1 MESPDVYYLYNRGS
15 IIYDLNTKESDI
27 DFLVIVDEEFI
38 LPEEFKEFKYDC
50 HKFRTITYNI
60 KCDNCD
66 FMFYT
71 TKEWFD
77 KVTRS
82 DLQAW
87 ECACLPKKFIHKE
100 HVKLLLS
107 TNPLQLRKDFE
118 ESLDLEYLVAANDF
132 LKGEY
137 KSWKKRLWSLIKEV
151 KFINQIIQ
159 NHKIVNFKEAN
170 VEYDTLINND
180 CIDEASIC
188 KCWLDLIAPQ
198 IGLLNKSTDG
208 MLKKE
213 LEKKIMQNGKK

>member
-1 MESPDVYYLYNRGS
+1 M
-15 IIYDLNTKESDI
+15 
-27 DFLVIVDEEFI
+27 
-38 LPEEFKEFKYDC
+38 
-50 HKFRTITYNI
+50 
-60 KCDNCD
+60 
-66 FMFYT
+66 
-71 TKEWFD
+71 
-77 KVTRS
+77 
-82 DLQAW
+82 
-87 ECACLPKKFIHKE
+87 
-100 HVKLLLS
+100 
-107 TNPLQLRKDFE
+107 
-118 ESLDLEYLVAANDF
+118 
-132 LKGEY
+132 
-137 KSWKKRLWSLIKEV
+137 IKEV